1 MRKTIIRQNVYIL
14 IFALLICLICSSCRY
29 RVPDE
34 KRADVISDIAEIV
47 NDNYT
52 SENNETPLYISIT
65 EIDELTGKNSDLH
78 RAIERYHDVQQYHV
92 YLLDNDIVLI
102 STDVVFQQVEG
113 YVISDEELEGT
124 LTVPGLSFD
133 GDRITI
139 IDRIE
144 NSNIYSFRAGL

>member
-1 MRKTIIRQNVYIL
+1 MRKTRQVVHIVTVA
-14 IFALLICLICSSCRY
+14 IFLCVLFSSCRY
-29 RVPDE
+29 GIDDE
-34 KRADVISDIAEIV
+34 KRVDVISDIAEIV

-52 SENNETPLYISIT
+52 SENIETPLYISIT

-102 STDVVFQQVEG
+102 TTDVVFQQLEG
-113 YVISDEELEGT
+113 YVVSDEELEGT

-133 GDRITI
+133 SDRITI
-139 IDRIE
+139 TDRIE
-144 NSNIYSFRAGL
+144 NSNIYSFRAGQ

>member
-1 MRKTIIRQNVYIL
+1 MRKTRQVVHIVTVA
-14 IFALLICLICSSCRY
+14 IFLCVLFSSCRY
-29 RVPDE
+29 RIDDE
-34 KRADVISDIAEIV
+34 KRVDVISDIAEIV

-52 SENNETPLYISIT
+52 SENIETPLYISIT

-102 STDVVFQQVEG
+102 TTDVVFQQLEG
-113 YVISDEELEGT
+113 YVVSDEELEGT

-133 GDRITI
+133 SDRITI
-139 IDRIE
+139 TDRIE
-144 NSNIYSFRAGL
+144 NSNIYSFRAGQ

>member
-1 MRKTIIRQNVYIL
+1 MRKTRQVVHIVTVA
-14 IFALLICLICSSCRY
+14 IFLCVLFSSCRY
-29 RVPDE
+29 GIDDE
-34 KRADVISDIAEIV
+34 KRVDVISDIAEIV

-52 SENNETPLYISIT
+52 SENIETPLYISIT

-102 STDVVFQQVEG
+102 STDVVFQQIEG

-133 GDRITI
+133 SDRITI
-139 IDRIE
+139 TDRIE
-144 NSNIYSFRAGL
+144 NSNIYSFRAGQ

>member
-1 MRKTIIRQNVYIL
+1 M
-14 IFALLICLICSSCRY
+14 
-29 RVPDE
+29 
-34 KRADVISDIAEIV
+34 
-47 NDNYT
+47 
-52 SENNETPLYISIT
+52 
-65 EIDELTGKNSDLH
+65 H

-144 NSNIYSFRAGL
+144 NSNIYSFRAGQ